1 MKKSFIKVFLALSVL
16 CSFVNAQEGTSII
29 LRDKDMSKFQKVKL
43 YLNVLDKDGKPV
55 TNIDSTSITITEN
68 ETGKQVN
75 PKVEN
80 FYASTEPMAIL
91 FTIDA
96 SNSMDGPPL
105 NNVKE
110 GMLKIISE
118 FRNDDKMGIAY
129 FHDDFFKQA
138 SFDTDRDVLR
148 NNISSLKTGGSSSEI
163 YKSVIESIKW
173 LKSLPEPKR
182 KILVII
188 SDGEDN
194 GTQYRLEDVMN
205 EVKNSGLTVF
215 TIGSTAENKGFL
227 KNMESISGSSP
238 DGKYYKISGPEDI
251 KNIIP
256 TLYDRIKQEYVVSY
270 FSYAE
275 PSSEISASI
284 NLKLRET
291 AYKTDF
297 NYKSPASIVEHAP
310 SISFWSTKEFLFSS
324 IGAGVLIAVLAV
336 FMFIN
341 ISKKKQFKRE
351 KEEERQLREA
361 ENADNEERFN
371 RFKNE
376 YESLL
381 DRIENQQTVSES
393 DKEMIS
399 RLEQQLEE
407 TGRSF
412 TGAAPSIDFKRR
424 TMILEKGNSMQN
436 YHVSEHGKG
445 GWLII
450 RSGPAS
456 GNEFLLGTGSV
467 TIGRKDANLILK
479 DDTVSRHHARVFF
492 NGGSFV
498 IEDMGSTNGTFVN
511 GSRISNCVLKSND
524 RIRIGSVELTFI
536 QK

>member
-1 MKKSFIKVFLALSVL
+1 MIVLLIL
-16 CSFVNAQEGTSII
+16 CSVINSQDGTNII
-29 LRDKDMSKFQKVKL
+29 LRDKDISKFQKVKL

-55 TNIDSTSITITEN
+55 TNIDSSSITITET

-96 SNSMDGPPL
+96 SNSMDGAPL

-110 GMLKIISE
+110 GMLKIISD
-118 FRNDDKMGIAY
+118 FRSDDKMGIAY

-182 KILVII
+182 KILVVI

-194 GTQYRLEDVMN
+194 GSQYKLEDVLN

-227 KNMESISGSSP
+227 KNMENIAGSSS

-270 FSYAE
+270 YSYGDA
-275 PSSEISASI
+275 SALLNASI
-284 NLKLRET
+284 NLKIKENN
-291 AYKTDF
+291 YKTDF
-297 NYKSPASIVEHAP
+297 SYSSPPVIVEHAP
-310 SISFWSTKEFLFSS
+310 TVSFWKTKEFLFGS
-324 IGAGVLIAVLAV
+324 IGSGALILILAVL
-336 FMFIN
+336 MFIN

-351 KEEERQLREA
+351 KEEERKLREA
-361 ENADNEERFN
+361 ESAENEDKFN
-371 RFKNE
+371 RFKDE
-376 YESLL
+376 YDKLL
-381 DRIENQQTVSES
+381 DKLENQLTVSET
-393 DKEMIS
+393 DKDLIS

-407 TGRSF
+407 TGKSF
-412 TGAAPSIDFKRR
+412 SGNAPVIDYKRR
-424 TMILEKGNSMQN
+424 TMILEKGNSFQPPVYNQN
-436 YHVSEHGKG
+436 INPYLV
-445 GWLII
+445 I
-450 RSGPAS
+450 RSGSSS
-456 GNEFLLGTGSV
+456 GNRCPLGTGITV
-467 TIGRKDANLILK
+467 IGRKNANLILN
-479 DDTVSRHHARVFF
+479 DETVSRQHARIYSE
-492 NGGSFV
+492 NGKYI
-498 IEDMGSTNGTFVN
+498 IEDLGSTNGTFIN
-511 GSRISNCVLKSND
+511 GNRINRSELKIND
-524 RIRIGSVELTFI
+524 ILRIGSIELMFTN
-536 QK
+536 